1 MPCPTLQNC
10 GIVAAEPTQNLGGG
24 QFVYLKLSGFA
35 PGDRGV
41 TLYYCSDP
49 GGTGQL
55 PAPGQA
61 PPDCGSS
68 NGLYDEQPQPAQIFP
83 QTSSESGKA
92 AVSMQ
97 AAEVSSGGQT
107 IPGAEFFH
115 SGAVVTPGFYCD
127 GTPANP
133 CDIVVTDTSIT
144 QAQQDFQ
151 TDSSNSV
158 AIPVSFA
165 PSSNGCPNAPIVS
178 ANSEFGIELLLPLVA
193 RLGCA
198 QNPSTAVVPLDTA
211 DNGADALKDLAGG
224 TVNVAFTDDPESPD
238 QQASLKSGSFAL
250 IPMALSANVVAFDGQ
265 ISAVGNVPV
274 FNVGQMD
281 LTPTMVAGLLGSNVN
296 WNGSG
301 LSDDIVPCHGPSSV
315 TGTNQCS
322 GFPCLSTGPGSTC
335 SLFDQLNFTGG
346 FLQFV
351 GHEGFWR
358 ADPSGST
365 DQMFTWLCSAPKLPI
380 NLGSAYPPSS
390 YPVES
395 ASGARTLEASLGGFG
410 RPLRPCPSG
419 VDQVPTNPHYPPG
432 FLTESDPNQEA
443 LKAASFVQSNPV
455 SGGSD
460 AWADMNWAEALF
472 YGMNVA
478 AIQNAADNF
487 VQPNSDTLDAALQ
500 DATTNADGT
509 ITPSYTNG
517 AGGTNGSGPYP
528 MPDVIYAAVSTA
540 AVNPG
545 QASAEA
551 NLLNQILA
559 LTGTGGSNV
568 AQLPQGFVPLP
579 ANLVTQA
586 QADIKKD
593 IVALPPSPGGGGGG
607 GGGGGSSS
615 GGAPASSASTPSSGS
630 AGSSDVLGPLG
641 LLGGSLSGALPFI
654 AGLSP
659 LSGLLATS
667 VARAANGSG
676 NDSGPSGP
684 LLGPALPGYALA
696 ASQSSGLITLALV
709 LGLIALLAGLLLMG
723 SGMLKRRLPH
733 RGASPSGPEPVDG
746 GAEGAD
752 LASGAAPA

>member
-10 GIVAAEPTQNLGGG
+10 GIVAAGPTENLGGG
-24 QFVYLKLSGFA
+24 QFVYLNLSGFA
-35 PGDRGV
+35 PGDSHV

-68 NGLYDEQPQPAQIFP
+68 NGLYNEQPQPAQIFP
-83 QTSSESGKA
+83 QTSSQSGTA
-92 AVSMQ
+92 ALSMQ

-107 IPGAEFFH
+107 IPGAEFFQT
-115 SGAVVTPGFYCD
+115 GAVVTPGFYCD
-127 GTPANP
+127 GTSAHP
-133 CDIVVTDTSIT
+133 CDIVVTDKSIS
-144 QAQQDFQ
+144 QSQQDFQ

-158 AIPVSFA
+158 AIPISFA
-165 PSSNGCPNAPIVS
+165 PSTNGCPNAPIVS

-211 DNGADALKDLAGG
+211 DNGVDALKDLAGG

-238 QQASLKSGSFAL
+238 QQNYLKSGSFAL
-250 IPMALSANVVAFDGQ
+250 IPIALSANVVAFDGQ
-265 ISAVGNVPV
+265 IAAVGNVPV
-274 FNVGQMD
+274 FNIGQMD
-281 LTPTMVAGLLGSNVN
+281 LTPTMVAGLLGSSVK

-301 LSDDIVPCHGPSSV
+301 SSDDVVPCHGPSSV

-322 GFPCLSTGPGSTC
+322 GFPCTSTGPGSTC

-346 FLQFV
+346 FFQFN

-365 DQMFTWLCSAPKLPI
+365 DQMFTWLCNAPKLPI
-380 NLGSAYPPSS
+380 NWGPGYPRSS
-390 YPVES
+390 YGAES

-410 RPLRPCPSG
+410 KRLSSCPSG
-419 VDQVPTNPHYPPG
+419 VDQVPPNPLYPPA
-432 FLTESDPNQEA
+432 FLTESDPSQEA
-443 LKAASFVQSNPV
+443 LKAASYVQSNPV
-455 SGGSD
+455 QGGSN

-487 VQPNSDTLDAALQ
+487 VQPNSDTLGAALQ
-500 DATTNADGT
+500 DATPNADGT
-509 ITPSYTNG
+509 ISPSYTNG
-517 AGGTNGSGPYP
+517 AGGTNGPYP
-528 MPDVIYAAVSTA
+528 MPDLIYAAVSTA
-540 AVNPG
+540 GVNAA
-545 QASAEA
+545 QATAET
-551 NLLNQILA
+551 NLLNQILD

-579 ANLVTQA
+579 ANVVTQA

-593 IVALPPSPGGGGGG
+593 IVALPSSPGGGGGG
-607 GGGGGSSS
+607 GGSGGGGGAGSGGSPSGGSS
-615 GGAPASSASTPSSGS
+615 ASPGS
-630 AGSSDVLGPLG
+630 AGLSDALGPSG
-641 LLGGSLSGALPFI
+641 LLGGAPLGALPFI

-659 LSGLLATS
+659 LSGLLARS
-667 VARAANGSG
+667 VALASKGSG
-676 NDSGPSGP
+676 HGAGPSGP

-696 ASQSSGLITLALV
+696 ANQSSGLVTLALV

-723 SGMLKRRLPH
+723 SGMLKRYLPR
-733 RGASPSGPEPVDG
+733 RGAPPGEPGSVDG
-746 GAEGAD
+746 GGDGAD